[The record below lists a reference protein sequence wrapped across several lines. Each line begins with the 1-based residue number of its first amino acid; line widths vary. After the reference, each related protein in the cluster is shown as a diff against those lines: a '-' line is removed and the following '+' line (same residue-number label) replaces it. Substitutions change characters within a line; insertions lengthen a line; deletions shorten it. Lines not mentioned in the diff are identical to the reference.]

1 MINKDPLKVSRI
13 STLQAVV
20 ELYEEGKL
28 LEDFA
33 RLPRL
38 LLPGDHTFYGESV
51 YLEREI
57 LKQRIKIFLNFDIE
71 KTANMEL
78 YELKEF
84 LEARLDGKQYPKE
97 YRGIDKAI
105 EVIREACDQCPES
118 KYYATDLCRNCT
130 AKSCF
135 NACPKD
141 AITFKNNRAV
151 IDNRK
156 CINCGLCAKACR
168 YSAVVKL
175 QRPCETSCGVN
186 AIKADERGRAKIDR
200 DRCVSCGSCHIACPF
215 GAIESPTHLI
225 DVISKI
231 KTGEK
236 VIALYAPSIMTQFG
250 TNVSVGQLH
259 SLFKELGFSDS
270 IAVAE
275 GADEVATEEA
285 ADMETRNKKM
295 TTSCCPA
302 FYEYIQ
308 KHKPEAKEYLSH
320 VASPMMIMANR
331 IKEEDPNCKLV
342 FIGPCTAKK
351 IEARKYKKVSN
362 VLTFVD
368 VVAWCDAKEINF
380 SKLEEQEVSGSFDGW
395 NFARSGG
402 VAQAVANKCSKEVQ
416 VIYMNGI
423 KEARQAFAQFKVA
436 GPDTLLEGMG
446 CQGGCLAGP
455 SIVQKPAV
463 TSAMLKKI
471 KK

>member
-1 MINKDPLKVSRI
+1 MISKDPLKVSRI
-13 STLQAVV
+13 STLQSLV
-20 ELYEEGKL
+20 ELYEEGSL
-28 LEDFA
+28 LENFA

-38 LLPGDHTFYGESV
+38 LLPGDHTLYGESV

-57 LKQRIKIFLNFDIE
+57 LKQRIKILLNFDIAN
-71 KTANMEL
+71 TAEMEL
-78 YELKEF
+78 YELREF
-84 LEARLDGKQYPKE
+84 LEDRLKGKQYPKE

-130 AKSCF
+130 AKSCYH
-135 NACPKD
+135 ACPKD
-141 AITFKNNRAV
+141 AITFENNRAV
-151 IDNRK
+151 IDKNK

-168 YSAVVKL
+168 YSAIVKL

-186 AIKADERGRAKIDR
+186 AIKADERGRATIDR

-250 TNVSVGQLH
+250 TNVSIGQLH
-259 SLFKELGFSDS
+259 SLFKELGFADS
-270 IAVAE
+270 IPVAE

-285 ADMETRNKKM
+285 KDMETRNKKM

-308 KHKPEAKEYLSH
+308 KHQKDAIEYLSH
-320 VASPMMIMANR
+320 VPSPMMIMANR
-331 IKEEDPNCKLV
+331 IKEEDPDCKLV

-380 SKLEEQEVSGSFDGW
+380 SELEEQEITGSFDGW
-395 NFARSGG
+395 NFARNGG
-402 VAQAVANKCSKEVQ
+402 VAQAVANKCSKDVQ

-446 CQGGCLAGP
+446 CPGGCLAGP
-455 SIVQKPAV
+455 SIVQKPNV
-463 TSAMLKKI
+463 TRAMLGKI